1 MSSSTGVTEGAA
13 VIRARDFVRSCGT
26 NTVPVDIDRFLFA
39 ANAKLQSSYKLQAE
53 ISGMTVPLAGQNLIY
68 VNANDS
74 LERQR
79 FTVLH
84 EIAHIVLGLPSQHGN
99 DPSSPGHFSYVRRPP
114 EEIICDTFAA
124 ECLLPFEYLR
134 EDMKDAT
141 AGFDF
146 VGRIAEKY
154 RASLACTASRVAFNA
169 PFACAYALSQEG
181 FVRFVACS
189 KVLRDARFFISRG
202 IQVPAASITGQ
213 CLASGQGSGS
223 GRVAAHTWTNAD
235 RFSDVDLCEEAR
247 IAGAWK
253 QALTLLWP
261 EDGDVPD
268 DRDVRRVPEADEE
281 EPLLKELDGN
291 LPWPGKSRRR

>member
-1 MSSSTGVTEGAA
+1 MP
-13 VIRARDFVRSCGT
+13 I
-26 NTVPVDIDRFLFA
+26 DIDRFLVA
-39 ANAKLQSSYKLQAE
+39 ANAKLQSSNKLQAE

-68 VNANDS
+68 VNAKDS

-84 EIAHIVLGLPSQHGN
+84 EVAHIVLGLPSRHGD
-99 DPSSPGHFSYVRRPP
+99 DPSGPGHFSYLRRPP

-134 EDMKDAT
+134 EDMRDAA

-146 VGRIAEKY
+146 VSRIAKKY
-154 RASLACTASRVAFNA
+154 QASLACTASRVAFNA
-169 PFACAYALSQEG
+169 PFACAYVLSQDG

-189 KVLRDARFFISRG
+189 RILRDARFFISKG

-213 CLASGQGSGS
+213 CLASGQNSGSGS
-223 GRVAAHTWTNAD
+223 VAAYAWTNAD
-235 RFSDVDLCEEAR
+235 RFSDIDLYEETR
-247 IAGAWK
+247 IGGAWK

-261 EDGDVPD
+261 EEGDLPD
-268 DRDVRRVPEADEE
+268 DRDVRQGLESDEE